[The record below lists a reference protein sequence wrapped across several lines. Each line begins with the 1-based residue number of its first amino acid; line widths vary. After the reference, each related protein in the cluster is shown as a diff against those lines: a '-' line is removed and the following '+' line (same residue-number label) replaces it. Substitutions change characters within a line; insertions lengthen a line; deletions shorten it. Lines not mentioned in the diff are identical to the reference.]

1 MGIGVFEFVLLI
13 VLITTI
19 GKVITTR
26 SERRRLPDGV
36 RQQDVDRLNEAVS
49 DLSTRLSKI
58 EEERDFYR
66 ALLESPDRKSLP
78 EPPSSQGGA

>member
-19 GKVITTR
+19 GKVVTART
-26 SERRRLPDGV
+26 ERRQLPEGV
-36 RQQDVDRLNEAVS
+36 RQRDVDQLNEAVS
-49 DLSTRLSKI
+49 DLSTRLAKL

-78 EPPSSQGGA
+78 EPPSS

>member
-19 GKVITTR
+19 GKVVGTR
-26 SERRRLPDGV
+26 TERRRLPEGV
-36 RQQDVDRLNEAVS
+36 RQRDVDQLNEAVS
-49 DLSTRLSKI
+49 DLSTRLSKL

-78 EPPSSQGGA
+78 EPPSS